1 MLRAP
6 SGARLLP
13 CSHTCSQPDVKQVF
27 CWHQSLAHPYL
38 LLDLKLL
45 FRRHAA
51 ACYSSWC
58 CSTPA
63 TIATQQPARTQL
75 SAPAAAPLLHTSAIQ
90 LWSASRVLCCTAL
103 LLHTS
108 GRLAAGDAAAAGLR
122 HAPTG
127 KEHTPPCSE
136 CAHLTIC
143 RKAALLQCKTCQRR
157 YVQRAMLRKEVCE
170 PLGHVP

>member
-1 MLRAP
+1 MLAP
-6 SGARLLP
+6 VSCTPIPAARLEVVVQKA
-13 CSHTCSQPDVKQVF
+13 CSCM
-27 CWHQSLAHPYL
+27 L
-38 LLDLKLL
+38 LQLVLL
-45 FRRHAA
+45 HSCHHRHAA
-51 ACYSSWC
+51 ASTHAAERRQRVSSCVWD
-58 CSTPA
+58 
-63 TIATQQPARTQL
+63 RH
-75 SAPAAAPLLHTSAIQ
+75 APAAAPLLHTSAIQ